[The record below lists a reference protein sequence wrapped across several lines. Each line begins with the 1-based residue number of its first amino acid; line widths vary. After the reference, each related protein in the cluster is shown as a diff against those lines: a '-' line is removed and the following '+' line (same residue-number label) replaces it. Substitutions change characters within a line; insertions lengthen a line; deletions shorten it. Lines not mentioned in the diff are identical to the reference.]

1 MGGRGLKYHWNKFAQ
16 LHRYRIHR
24 STAVL
29 SVCMVSIIFFI
40 TNVGFDI
47 GLFTRLVYTEK

>member
-16 LHRYRIHR
+16 LQRYRIHR

-29 SVCMVSIIFFI
+29 SVCVRFS
-40 TNVGFDI
+40 
-47 GLFTRLVYTEK
+47 LFYNQRWF